1 MFDNFSKF
9 LSFCKDI
16 QLTFDT
22 ALVVRWDEAHW
33 THFRHWHWSGLEL
46 ALAVRPGVW
55 SHCMETS
62 SWRTQSRGCCHQEL
76 QTPLTSFH
84 QNIRSWDGSSMFHS
98 LTVTCHI
105 NQTPLLSITK
115 MIPWVHVCS
124 SVSPCDWVQLSWGG
138 QWARDS
144 ETRTQSRGHLTIR
157 AGNEGSRRFHN
168 HGEGPSP
175 CWKYLITY

>member
-1 MFDNFSKF
+1 M
-9 LSFCKDI
+9 
-16 QLTFDT
+16 
-22 ALVVRWDEAHW
+22 VVRWDEAHW

-84 QNIRSWDGSSMFHS
+84 QNIRSWDGSSMFRS

-105 NQTPLLSITK
+105 NQTPLLSTAIGWFLSACLLLRVPVWLSAAVMRWAVGPRFRDQDPVTGTSHHQSWKWRFPEISQPRRRAFSLLKVPNDLLAISTFTK
-115 MIPWVHVCS
+115 N
-124 SVSPCDWVQLSWGG
+124 L
-138 QWARDS
+138 
-144 ETRTQSRGHLTIR
+144 
-157 AGNEGSRRFHN
+157 
-168 HGEGPSP
+168 
-175 CWKYLITY
+175 WKIYGRHYAY